1 MRIELTAQEAEVLDA
16 LLDAVLRERLHQVHH
31 SDSREYRKRLEKEVE
46 LIESLRAKLAI
57 KSHVT

>member
-31 SDSREYRKRLEKEVE
+31 ADSRDYRKRLEKEVE
-46 LIESLRAKLAI
+46 LIESLRAKLAVR
-57 KSHVT
+57 SHAA

>member
-57 KSHVT
+57 KSHVA